1 MKITKADGTQ
11 EEFKTQKLRSS
22 LKRAG
27 AGNNEVNRIVAQI
40 ESTLT
45 DGAHTQEIYRKAFD
59 LLRESNDPVAAKYSL
74 RRAIYG
80 LGPTGFPFE
89 DYLARLFEI
98 EGHRTRKRLILK
110 GHCATHEV
118 DLAVYTPTE
127 TFVAEAKF
135 HMQPGIKSDLQVVM
149 YSYARFLDLRSRPVA
164 RDDKFGISS
173 LYIITNTKFTQAAIK
188 YADCV
193 GIKLISWDYPR
204 VDSLQARI
212 ERAGVYP
219 ITVLTRLPLAQKRR
233 LIEMGVILCV
243 DLVKN
248 PSILHLMGLSNIKI
262 DSIIG
267 EASMLCGSK

>member
-11 EEFKTQKLRSS
+11 EEFKTQKLRTS
-22 LKRAG
+22 LRRAG
-27 AGNNEVNRIVAQI
+27 AGNNEINRIVAEI

-74 RRAIYG
+74 RRAVYG

-89 DYLARLFEI
+89 DYLARLFESD
-98 EGHRTRKRLILK
+98 GYKTRKRLILK
-110 GHCATHEV
+110 GNCATHEV
-118 DLAVYTPTE
+118 DLGVYTKTD
-127 TFVAEAKF
+127 TFVVEAKF

-149 YSYARFLDLRSRPVA
+149 YSYARFLDLRAKPVG

-173 LYIITNTKFTQAAIK
+173 LYVITNTKFTQAAIK

-204 VDSLQARI
+204 NDSLQARI

-248 PSILHLMGLSNIKI
+248 PSILHLLGLSNVKI
-262 DSIIG
+262 DAIVG